1 MSQGGGVTPG
11 NISGPGRCW
20 LHFMV
25 SAPQSRLISTS
36 HGTNREAFSPS
47 DWAMFASLVLIWGS
61 SFLFIAIGLD
71 HFHPGVVTL
80 LRVGFGAATLAL
92 LPAARR
98 KRIDREDWPRIAVL
112 GAVWIAL
119 PLTFFPIAQQWIDS
133 AVAGMLNGAMPIF
146 TALVASLL
154 LRELPGSRQSLG
166 LVVGFAGIAAI
177 SLPSAGGGGTAAVGV
192 LLVLAA
198 TICYALSTNIVAPL
212 QQKYGSLVVLAR
224 VQWVAVLLVL
234 PYGLMGLPSSEFAWS
249 SFTAT
254 LAVGVLGTGLAFVLM
269 GTLAGSVG
277 PTRASFITYCIPVV
291 ALALGVVFRSEQVHP
306 AAVVGVVAV
315 IVGAF
320 LASRSELPRTRPAS
334 TPPPAASGT

>member
-1 MSQGGGVTPG
+1 
-11 NISGPGRCW
+11 
-20 LHFMV
+20 MV
-25 SAPQSRLISTS
+25 SEPQSRLISTS
-36 HGTNREAFSPS
+36 HGTNRDAFSPG
-47 DWAMFASLVLIWGS
+47 DWGLFLSLVLIWGS

-71 HFHPGVVTL
+71 HFHPGLVTL

-92 LPAARR
+92 VPAARR
-98 KRIDREDWPRIAVL
+98 SRIDRKDWPRIAVL

-146 TALVASLL
+146 TALVSTLL

-166 LVVGFAGIAAI
+166 LIIGFAGIAAI
-177 SLPSAGGGGTAAVGV
+177 SLPSAGGGGTAAAGV

-198 TICYALSTNIVAPL
+198 TVFYALSTNIVAPL
-212 QQKYGSLVVLAR
+212 QQKYGSLAVLAR

-234 PYGLMGLPSSEFAWS
+234 PFGLIGLPSSEFAWS
-249 SFTAT
+249 SLSAT
-254 LAVGVLGTGLAFVLM
+254 MVVGILGTGLAFVLM

-291 ALALGVVFRSEQVHP
+291 ALLLGVVFRAEQVHP
-306 AAVVGVVAV
+306 AAVAGVFLV

-320 LASRSELPRTRPAS
+320 LASRRELPRSGRVQ
-334 TPPPAASGT
+334 TPPSAATGT